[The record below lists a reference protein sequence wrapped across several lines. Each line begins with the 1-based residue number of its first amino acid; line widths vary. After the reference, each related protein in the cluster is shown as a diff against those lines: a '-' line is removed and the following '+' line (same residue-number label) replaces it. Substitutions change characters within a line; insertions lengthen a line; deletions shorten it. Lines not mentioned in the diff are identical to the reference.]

1 MNIQETR
8 AVDAVTRGL
17 FVDNC
22 WQSPASSRMIEI
34 RDPALGGVLQRVA
47 ACNAQDVDL
56 AVQSAR
62 KSLQGDWGLM
72 DSVARAACLSM
83 LAAQIAAAAEDIAKC
98 EATDTGKPIEQARQ
112 ETESAAHIFAL
123 CSKAALRGADQRSL
137 ILSDGYHCDMAR
149 FPYGVTGH
157 IIPWTAPLLLA
168 ARTLA
173 PALAMGNAC
182 VIKPSEHACLTVLR
196 LAELAREAG
205 FPPGAF
211 NVVTGRGEL
220 AGAALSAHAGL
231 DFLSFT
237 GSPEVSTLVQVA
249 AARNH
254 IGCAIQRGGK
264 SPHIIFEDADHN
276 AALDAVIPAFT
287 ANSGQSCLSGARV
300 LVHASL
306 ACEFIARLR
315 PKFAALVAGSPDS
328 EVDLGPVINSMQK
341 RRVERY
347 CRQAV
352 ADGIPVIASGRIA
365 DNAPAEGHFVKP
377 MAFGPVPADHPL
389 AIEDVFGP
397 VLSVLVFD
405 DEVEA
410 IRLAQSVSCG
420 PLVRLWTGDKERA
433 MRIRRALPTAELL
446 WNSRAPE
453 RDDAFQAWLW
463 TDGDL
468 DLIKAETGLGHFSTP
483 RLLRWRDHGE
493 RIPSDAKRTLEA

>member
-17 FVDNC
+17 FVDNR

-47 ACNAQDVDL
+47 ACNAQDVDM

-62 KSLQGDWGLM
+62 RSLQGDWGLM
-72 DSVARAACLSM
+72 DGAARAACLSS
-83 LAAQIAAAAEDIAKC
+83 LAAQIAAGAEDIARC

-112 ETESAAHIFAL
+112 ETDSAAQVFAV
-123 CSKAALRGADQRSL
+123 CGTAVFMEKDQRSF
-137 ILSDGYHCDMAR
+137 ILSGGHHCDMAR
-149 FPYGVTGH
+149 FPHGVTGH
-157 IIPWTAPLLLA
+157 IIPWTAPFLLA

-182 VIKPSEHACLTVLR
+182 VIKPSENACLTVLR

-205 FPPGAF
+205 FPPGAL

-220 AGAALSAHAGL
+220 AGAALSAHPGL

-237 GSPEVSTLVQVA
+237 GSPEVGTLVQVA
-249 AARNH
+249 VARNH
-254 IGCAIQRGGK
+254 IGCAIERGGK
-264 SPHIIFEDADHN
+264 SPHIIFEDGDHN
-276 AALDAVIPAFT
+276 AALDTVIPAIT
-287 ANSGQSCLSGARV
+287 ANSGQSCHAGARV

-306 ACEFIARLR
+306 ACDFIARLR
-315 PKFAALVAGSPDS
+315 PRFAALVAGLPDN
-328 EVDLGPVINSMQK
+328 EADLGPVINAMQK
-341 RRVERY
+341 RRVERF

-365 DNAPAEGHFVKP
+365 EDTPAEGHFVKP
-377 MAFGPVPADHPL
+377 MAFGPVPPDHPL
-389 AIEDVFGP
+389 ALEDVFGP

-420 PLVRLWTGDKERA
+420 PLVRLWTGDRERA
-433 MRIRRALPTAELL
+433 LRIRRALPAAELL
-446 WNSRAPE
+446 WNSRACG
-453 RDDAFQAWLW
+453 RDDAFQPRLRK
-463 TDGDL
+463 DGEMDL
-468 DLIKAETGLGHFSTP
+468 FKAQTGLGLFSTP
-483 RLLRWRDHGE
+483 RLLHWRDYGE
-493 RIPSDAKRTLEA
+493 SMLGDAKRTSEV

>member
-8 AVDAVTRGL
+8 AVDAVMRGL

-22 WQSPASSRMIEI
+22 WQTPASSRSIEI
-34 RDPALGGVLQRVA
+34 RDPALGSLIQRIA

-62 KSLQGDWGLM
+62 RAFLGHWGLM
-72 DSVARAACLSM
+72 DGLARAACLSG
-83 LAAQIAAAAEDIAKC
+83 LAARIAAGAEDIARC

-112 ETESAAHIFAL
+112 ETRSAAQIFAL
-123 CSKAALRGADQRSL
+123 YGKAVLKGTDRRSL
-137 ILSDGYHCDMAR
+137 ILPDGYHGDFAR
-149 FPYGVTGH
+149 FAHGVTGH

-182 VIKPSEHACLTVLR
+182 VIKPSEHACLSVLR
-196 LAELAREAG
+196 LAELASEAG
-205 FPPGAF
+205 FPPGAL

-254 IGCAIQRGGK
+254 IGCAIERGGK
-264 SPHIIFEDADHN
+264 SPHILFEDADHD
-276 AALDAVIPAFT
+276 AALDAVIPAIT
-287 ANSGQSCLSGARV
+287 ANSGQSCHAGARV
-300 LVHASL
+300 LVSARI
-306 ACEFIARLR
+306 ARDFIARLR
-315 PKFAALVAGSPDS
+315 PRFAALVAGLPDS
-328 EVDLGPVINSMQK
+328 DADLGPVINAMQK

-347 CRQAV
+347 CRQAM

-365 DNAPAEGHFVKP
+365 EDAPAEGHFVKP
-377 MAFGPVPADHPL
+377 MAFGPVPPDHPL
-389 AIEDVFGP
+389 AMEDVFGP

-410 IRLAQSVSCG
+410 IRLARSVTCG
-420 PLVRLWTGDKERA
+420 PLVRLWTKNRERA
-433 MRIRRALPTAELL
+433 LRIRRALPAADLM
-446 WNSRAPE
+446 WNSRPCG
-453 RDDAFQAWLW
+453 DDEAFQPWLW
-463 TDGDL
+463 KDDDL
-468 DLIKAETGLGHFSTP
+468 DLFRAEAGLGLFSTP
-483 RLLRWRDHGE
+483 RLLRWRD
-493 RIPSDAKRTLEA
+493 DAGRQAPEAGGTREV